1 MVAHVG
7 QDVADDANGKHG
19 VVSGS
24 TVVTVGKCKWH
35 CKEKKP
41 QVGGQHGQARGT
53 TVQSVVIQ
61 PLYDDNL
68 KYTSGTENEIR
79 AKASRRR

>member
-53 TVQSVVIQ
+53 TVQFMVIQ
-61 PLYDDNL
+61 PLDYDDL
-68 KYTSGTENEIR
+68 EDTGGAEDKVA
-79 AKASRRR
+79 AKTTGW

>member
-53 TVQSVVIQ
+53 TVQPVVIQ
-61 PLYDDNL
+61 PLDNDDL
-68 KYTSGTENEIR
+68 EDTGGAEDKVA
-79 AKASRRR
+79 AKTTGW